1 MQTQPLNRERSIH
14 QPIDR
19 GRAALSF
26 AFAGALTNIL
36 ITVLGMLLPA
46 RHPHSGLELFS
57 QVLAAGIGGVFYW
70 GCLGILYAHFADRSG
85 LDFSTRGARARIGAK
100 TGAWAMGGLVFAVG
114 VVSLP
119 FLTTVVAQRAHVG
132 SVAAFF
138 LLSFTVTVG
147 TLVIALFAAL
157 HGAWVALLA
166 GKLVHETDS

>member
-1 MQTQPLNRERSIH
+1 MQIQPLNPERTIH
-14 QPIDR
+14 PPIDR

-36 ITVLGMLLPA
+36 ITVLGMLFPT

-70 GCLGILYAHFADRSG
+70 GCLGILYAHFAYKSG
-85 LDFSTRGARARIGAK
+85 LDFSRRGARARIGAK
-100 TGAWAMGGLVFAVG
+100 TGAWAMGGLMFAVG

-119 FLTTVVAQRAHVG
+119 FITTLVAQRAHIG
-132 SVAAFF
+132 GVAAFF
-138 LLSFTVTVG
+138 LLSFAVTFG
-147 TLVIALFAAL
+147 TLIVALFAAL

-166 GKLVHETDS
+166 GKLVHDSDR